1 VSTVNYLLLEALD
14 TYAVVC
20 DDVIETSRDPSVTL
34 SAAAADIRRRLV
46 NIFLMD
52 SHSERPL
59 HAGLSV
65 CLSVCLP
72 SPSPFILLKETA
84 TIHRTLVC
92 GHLSS
97 WSVILL
103 GS

>member
-1 VSTVNYLLLEALD
+1 VNYLLLEALD

-65 CLSVCLP
+65 CLP